1 MTVEVLTTRVE
12 SQASV
17 ESPGNLPSIVRLDN
31 MRFVHFSRN
40 PIIAKFLKA
49 HKFVR
54 EFGEGV
60 DRMYRELKEAGN
72 PTPKYEQIA
81 FMIVGTAYSSMY
93 EQVENPLVVA
103 EKHPEYGTTK
113 KNISKDLENPPVN
126 LTDKETT
133 EKDLENPIENP
144 TNTPKN
150 SFSSALSRL
159 SLNKHKYLTARN
171 PWHAF
176 SKASISRLWK
186 PLTTKRKSMIFVPRH
201 WLSPKKCLISPCLPF
216 AFTVHS

>member
-12 SQASV
+12 SQVSV

-126 LTDKETT
+126 SLDSRIMQLMSGNSKITYDELAQITKKHRDTIREHIKKLQEKGLITRIGPDKGGYWQVT
-133 EKDLENPIENP
+133 EKKE
-144 TNTPKN
+144 
-150 SFSSALSRL
+150 
-159 SLNKHKYLTARN
+159 
-171 PWHAF
+171 
-176 SKASISRLWK
+176 
-186 PLTTKRKSMIFVPRH
+186 
-201 WLSPKKCLISPCLPF
+201 
-216 AFTVHS
+216 

>member
-1 MTVEVLTTRVE
+1 MTAEALTTRVE
-12 SQASV
+12 SQVSV

-40 PIIAKFLKA
+40 PIITRFLKA

-93 EQVENPLVVA
+93 ELEGEPTVVA
-103 EKHPEYGTTK
+103 EKHTEYGATK
-113 KNISKDLENPPVN
+113 KNISKALENPPVN
-126 LTDKETT
+126 PADTETT
-133 EKDLENPIENP
+133 AKDLEKDLKKDLEKDLEKISKNQKRILDLMQSNPYITQEELSKEIGINA
-144 TNTPKN
+144 KN
-150 SFSSALSRL
+150 IRNNIQKLKAVGLITRVGPD
-159 SLNKHKYLTARN
+159 KGGYWQVTAE
-171 PWHAF
+171 
-176 SKASISRLWK
+176 KE
-186 PLTTKRKSMIFVPRH
+186 
-201 WLSPKKCLISPCLPF
+201 
-216 AFTVHS
+216 